1 MPLYQNSLIY
11 KLVHKNDQDNENIYV
26 GSTTNFRGR
35 KIQHKGF
42 CYNEKN
48 IKSNRYLYQ
57 FIRENGG
64 WDEWEMIAIETYPC
78 ESKREL
84 EIRERFNIESLKAKL
99 NKNIPTRT
107 PKEHYEDNK
116 ERILNRHYQYR
127 QDNRDKISEQKKQ
140 YYEENVDKISEY
152 QKQYREENV
161 DKISE
166 YQKQYQQDNRD
177 EIKTQRKEKADANR
191 VEIRKKQNKK
201 VNCECG
207 CIVSY
212 SNFAI
217 HRNSDK
223 HKKKM
228 EALTN

>member
-1 MPLYQNSLIY
+1 MPLYENSVIY

-35 KIQHKGF
+35 KLQHKVC
-42 CYNEKN
+42 CYNKNSEKY
-48 IKSNRYLYQ
+48 NRIQYK

-78 ESKREL
+78 ENKREL
-84 EIRERFNIESLKAKL
+84 EIRERFHIEKLKAKL

-107 PKEHYEDNK
+107 PTEHYEDNK
-116 ERILNRHYQYR
+116 ERISERKKQYN
-127 QDNRDKISEQKKQ
+127 QENRDKILEQKKE
-140 YYEENVDKISEY
+140 YYQKNRDELSNYYNKWKENNIDKWKEY
-152 QKQYREENV
+152 QKKYKEEND
-161 DKISE
+161 DKIKE
-166 YQKQYQQDNRD
+166 
-177 EIKTQRKEKADANR
+177 QRKKKDDENR
-191 VEIRKKQNKK
+191 LEIRIKQNKK

-217 HRNSDK
+217 HRKSDK

-228 EALTN
+228 EELNI